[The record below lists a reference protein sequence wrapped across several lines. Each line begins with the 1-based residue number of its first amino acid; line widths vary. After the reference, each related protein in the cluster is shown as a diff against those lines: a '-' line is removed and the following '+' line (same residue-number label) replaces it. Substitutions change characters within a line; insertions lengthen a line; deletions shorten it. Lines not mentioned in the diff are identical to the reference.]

1 MERILGIAVGIAL
14 IGAVYGIG
22 LAADDTEP
30 ASVAAAAQGAGAE
43 PAAVDDKGLSLL
55 QNGHQHESG
64 EVALDP
70 DTQAELDAQ
79 LAVTRE
85 VASRYPTIA
94 DAVAAGY
101 RRAGPFAPGLGIHYT
116 RTSAEGL
123 NADGKMSEADLENP
137 LALIFDGTDPDAPLA
152 GFMYYSMSADEPE
165 GFAGPNDHW
174 HYHDN
179 VCLVVTADGL
189 DAPLGADREV
199 TQAQCAALGG
209 NLMPVTQWMTHVW
222 TVPGY
227 ENDEKGV
234 FGELNP
240 RITCSDG
247 TYYLM
252 SEEQQLKAPLNICRS
267 AAA

>member
-1 MERILGIAVGIAL
+1 MERILGVAIGIAL
-14 IGAVYGIG
+14 IGAVYAVG
-22 LAADDTEP
+22 LAADDRP
-30 ASVAAAAQGAGAE
+30 AASVVASADGADAAV
-43 PAAVDDKGLSLL
+43 AVDDKGLSLL
-55 QNGHQHESG
+55 ENGHQHGSG
-64 EVALDP
+64 EVELDAA
-70 DTQAELDAQ
+70 TQAELDEQ

-85 VASRYPTIA
+85 VAKRYPTIA

-116 RTSAEGL
+116 RTSAGGL
-123 NADGKMSEADLENP
+123 NADGVMSRDDLENP
-137 LALIFDGTDPDAPLA
+137 LALIFDGIDPDAPLA
-152 GFMYYSMSADEPE
+152 GFMYYSMSAEEPE

-189 DAPLGADREV
+189 DAPLGADRQV
-199 TQAQCAALGG
+199 TQEQCAALGG

-227 ENDEKGV
+227 ENDDKGV
-234 FGELNP
+234 FGEINP

-247 TYYLM
+247 TYFMM
-252 SEEQQLKAPLNICRS
+252 SEEQQLKAPLNICSS